1 MDMPITKPSMVAYAD
16 ELEFSQ
22 LIEEL
27 SKTKKNGFIRVT
39 SGSEDGYLLFKDG
52 KQVAASY
59 DNLSKLEALDKIK
72 QVMEDYKTLVEVF
85 DIRPSQVSYLMDLNK
100 PYLLEKVLEINE
112 VLEELKKDKED
123 ESKEDEISKESEK
136 TPLETESL
144 DQPSINPETEIT
156 SEDEGPTKSSE
167 DTPDEK
173 SPDSD
178 VAEKTVTA
186 ETSSEPRVEE
196 VVVKEKT
203 TSTDPT
209 NTSTDQE
216 NKIGEESPSSPGD
229 DLSGVKLESTPASGK
244 NSPETTTEASSEVVT
259 ESSADKIEISESES
273 ASEPKSTSGPETND
287 DVKTDIKEAKIS
299 GTPELNDN
307 SSTAPMEKVNPVETA
322 MEEPS
327 AMENEEP
334 MDRTELLKK
343 YGIKDIDEE
352 DVEKVLESY
361 TGGYLSD
368 NDVEKV
374 ELTLM
379 NRVKKSIMGLPKVKG
394 TEVMIFLDNAG
405 NDLRGNI
412 NVIMEYQ
419 SQGFLSRIVGGSK
432 EINNLKRQV
441 IGICNME
448 IRKIFRE
455 YPEVVDKFEI
465 NVEIS

>member
-16 ELEFSQ
+16 QLEFSQ
-22 LIEEL
+22 LLQEL
-27 SKTKKNGFIRVT
+27 SQTKKNGFIRVT

-52 KQVAASY
+52 EQVAASY
-59 DNLSKLEALDKIK
+59 DNLSKLEAIEKIK
-72 QVMEDYKTLVEVF
+72 LAMEDYKTLVEVF

-100 PYLLEKVLEINE
+100 PYLLEKVPDIEE
-112 VLEELKKDKED
+112 VLGELKKDK
-123 ESKEDEISKESEK
+123 KEQAKEEASKESEE
-136 TPLETESL
+136 PSLETGSE
-144 DQPSINPETEIT
+144 DERPITPETEEA
-156 SEDEGPTKSSE
+156 SENNPVPESSEGPSGEESPAAESAEKAVTVESSSE
-167 DTPDEK
+167 ALNEE
-173 SPDSD
+173 
-178 VAEKTVTA
+178 VAVEDGT
-186 ETSSEPRVEE
+186 TSS
-196 VVVKEKT
+196 
-203 TSTDPT
+203 DI
-209 NTSTDQE
+209 E
-216 NKIGEESPSSPGD
+216 NKIGEESPVSP
-229 DLSGVKLESTPASGK
+229 SNSTNTPPAESTSNPVEK
-244 NSPETTTEASSEVVT
+244 SPETPVESLSEELTENSTPNTEISQPEMEKDAKTDPEDTNLSETSDMDDSGISMDKAQPGETTVEESSET
-259 ESSADKIEISESES
+259 
-273 ASEPKSTSGPETND
+273 
-287 DVKTDIKEAKIS
+287 
-299 GTPELNDN
+299 
-307 SSTAPMEKVNPVETA
+307 
-322 MEEPS
+322 
-327 AMENEEP
+327 ENEEP
-334 MDRTELLKK
+334 MDRSELLKK

-379 NRVKKSIMGLPKVKG
+379 NRIKKSIMGLPKVKG

>member
-16 ELEFSQ
+16 QLEFSQ
-22 LIEEL
+22 LLQEL
-27 SKTKKNGFIRVT
+27 SQTKKNGFIRVT

-52 KQVAASY
+52 EQVAASY
-59 DNLSKLEALDKIK
+59 DNLSKLEAIEKIK
-72 QVMEDYKTLVEVF
+72 LAMEDYKTLVEVF

-100 PYLLEKVLEINE
+100 PYLLEKVPDIEE
-112 VLEELKKDKED
+112 VLGELKKDK
-123 ESKEDEISKESEK
+123 KEQAKEEASKESEE
-136 TPLETESL
+136 PSLETGSE
-144 DQPSINPETEIT
+144 DERPITPETEEA
-156 SEDEGPTKSSE
+156 SENNPVPESSEGPSGEESPAAESAEKAVTVESSSE
-167 DTPDEK
+167 ALNEE
-173 SPDSD
+173 
-178 VAEKTVTA
+178 VAVEDGT
-186 ETSSEPRVEE
+186 TSS
-196 VVVKEKT
+196 
-203 TSTDPT
+203 DI
-209 NTSTDQE
+209 E
-216 NKIGEESPSSPGD
+216 NKIGEESPVSP
-229 DLSGVKLESTPASGK
+229 SNSTNTPPAESTSNPVEK
-244 NSPETTTEASSEVVT
+244 SPETPVESLSEELTENSAPNTEISQPEMEKDAKTDPEDTNLSETSDMDDSGISMDEAQPGETTVEESSET
-259 ESSADKIEISESES
+259 
-273 ASEPKSTSGPETND
+273 
-287 DVKTDIKEAKIS
+287 
-299 GTPELNDN
+299 
-307 SSTAPMEKVNPVETA
+307 
-322 MEEPS
+322 
-327 AMENEEP
+327 ENEEP
-334 MDRTELLKK
+334 MDRSELLKK

-379 NRVKKSIMGLPKVKG
+379 NRIKKSIMGLPKVKG

>member
-16 ELEFSQ
+16 QLEFSQ
-22 LIEEL
+22 LLQEL
-27 SKTKKNGFIRVT
+27 SQTKKNGFIRVT

-52 KQVAASY
+52 EQVAASY
-59 DNLSKLEALDKIK
+59 DNLSKLEAIEKIK
-72 QVMEDYKTLVEVF
+72 LAMEDYKTLVEVF

-100 PYLLEKVLEINE
+100 PYLLEKVPDIEE
-112 VLEELKKDKED
+112 VLGELKKDK
-123 ESKEDEISKESEK
+123 KEQAKEEASKESEE
-136 TPLETESL
+136 PSLETGSE
-144 DQPSINPETEIT
+144 DERPITPETEEA
-156 SEDEGPTKSSE
+156 SENNPVPESSEGPSAE
-167 DTPDEK
+167 E
-173 SPDSD
+173 SPAAES
-178 VAEKTVTA
+178 AEKAVTA
-186 ETSSEPRVEE
+186 ETSSEALNEE
-196 VVVKEKT
+196 VAVEDGT
-203 TSTDPT
+203 TSSDI
-209 NTSTDQE
+209 E
-216 NKIGEESPSSPGD
+216 KKIGEESPVSP
-229 DLSGVKLESTPASGK
+229 SNSTITPPAESTSNPVEK
-244 NSPETTTEASSEVVT
+244 SPETPVESLSEELTENSTPSTEISQPEMEKDAKTDPEDTNLSETLDMDDSGTESMDEAQPGETTVEESSET
-259 ESSADKIEISESES
+259 
-273 ASEPKSTSGPETND
+273 
-287 DVKTDIKEAKIS
+287 
-299 GTPELNDN
+299 
-307 SSTAPMEKVNPVETA
+307 
-322 MEEPS
+322 
-327 AMENEEP
+327 ENEEP
-334 MDRTELLKK
+334 MDRSELLKK

-379 NRVKKSIMGLPKVKG
+379 NRIKKSIMGLPKVKG

>member
-16 ELEFSQ
+16 QLEFSQ
-22 LIEEL
+22 LLQEL
-27 SKTKKNGFIRVT
+27 SQTKKNGFIRVT

-52 KQVAASY
+52 EQVAASY
-59 DNLSKLEALDKIK
+59 DNLSKLEAIEKIK
-72 QVMEDYKTLVEVF
+72 LAMEDYKTLVEVF

-100 PYLLEKVLEINE
+100 PYLLEKVPDIEE
-112 VLEELKKDKED
+112 VLGELKKDK
-123 ESKEDEISKESEK
+123 KEQAKEEASKESEE
-136 TPLETESL
+136 PSLETGSE
-144 DQPSINPETEIT
+144 DERPITPETEEA
-156 SEDEGPTKSSE
+156 SENNPVPESSEGPSGEESPAAESAEKAVTVESSSE
-167 DTPDEK
+167 ALNEE
-173 SPDSD
+173 
-178 VAEKTVTA
+178 VAVEDGT
-186 ETSSEPRVEE
+186 TSS
-196 VVVKEKT
+196 
-203 TSTDPT
+203 DI
-209 NTSTDQE
+209 E
-216 NKIGEESPSSPGD
+216 NNIGEESPVSP
-229 DLSGVKLESTPASGK
+229 SNSTITPPAESTSNPVEK
-244 NSPETTTEASSEVVT
+244 SPETPVESLSEELTENSAPNTEISPPEMEKDAKTDPEDTNLSETLDMDDSGTESMDEAQPGETTVEESSET
-259 ESSADKIEISESES
+259 
-273 ASEPKSTSGPETND
+273 
-287 DVKTDIKEAKIS
+287 
-299 GTPELNDN
+299 
-307 SSTAPMEKVNPVETA
+307 
-322 MEEPS
+322 
-327 AMENEEP
+327 ENEEP
-334 MDRTELLKK
+334 MDRSELLKK

-379 NRVKKSIMGLPKVKG
+379 NRIKKSIMGLPKVKG

>member
-16 ELEFSQ
+16 DLEFSQ
-22 LIEEL
+22 LLEEL

-59 DNLSKLEALDKIK
+59 DSLSKLEALDKIK
-72 QVMEDYKTLVEVF
+72 QVMGDYKTLVEVF
-85 DIRPSQVSYLMDLNK
+85 DVRPSQVSYLMDLNK
-100 PYLLEKVLEINE
+100 PYLLEKVPEIDE
-112 VLEELKKDKED
+112 VLQELKKDKED
-123 ESKEDEISKESEK
+123 ELKEEEISEESDE
-136 TPLETESL
+136 TPQTESDERTSL
-144 DQPSINPETEIT
+144 SQETKIKPEDKGT
-156 SEDEGPTKSSE
+156 TKPSE
-167 DTPDEK
+167 DTSDQK

-178 VAEKTVTA
+178 VADKTVTA
-186 ETSSEPRVEE
+186 LTSSEPLVEE
-196 VVVKEKT
+196 VTVKEEIT
-203 TSTDPT
+203 ATDPAS
-209 NTSTDQE
+209 TSADPE

-229 DLSGVKLESTPASGK
+229 DLSGVKLESAPVSGK
-244 NSPETTTEASSEVVT
+244 ASPETTVEASAEVVT
-259 ESSADKIEISESES
+259 ENSTDNAEISE
-273 ASEPKSTSGPETND
+273 PETISAAENAA
-287 DVKTDIKEAKIS
+287 DVKTDMGETKSS
-299 GTPELNDN
+299 GTPELNDDSRTKSIN
-307 SSTAPMEKVNPVETA
+307 KVNPVETVV
-322 MEEPS
+322 EEPPET
-327 AMENEEP
+327 ENEP

-405 NDLRGNI
+405 NDLKGNI

>member
-16 ELEFSQ
+16 DLEFSQ
-22 LIEEL
+22 LLEEL

-59 DNLSKLEALDKIK
+59 DSLSKLEALDKIK
-72 QVMEDYKTLVEVF
+72 QVMGDYKTLVEVF
-85 DIRPSQVSYLMDLNK
+85 DVRPSQVSYLMDLNK
-100 PYLLEKVLEINE
+100 PYLLEKVPEIDE
-112 VLEELKKDKED
+112 VLQELKKDKED
-123 ESKEDEISKESEK
+123 ELKEEEISEESDE
-136 TPLETESL
+136 TPQTESDERTSL
-144 DQPSINPETEIT
+144 SQETKIKPEDKGT
-156 SEDEGPTKSSE
+156 TKPSE
-167 DTPDEK
+167 DTSDQK

-178 VAEKTVTA
+178 VADKTVTA
-186 ETSSEPRVEE
+186 LTSSEPLVEE
-196 VVVKEKT
+196 VTVKEEIRA
-203 TSTDPT
+203 TDPA
-209 NTSTDQE
+209 STATDPE

-229 DLSGVKLESTPASGK
+229 DLSGVKLESAPVSGK
-244 NSPETTTEASSEVVT
+244 ASPETTVEASAEVVT
-259 ESSADKIEISESES
+259 ENSTDNAEISE
-273 ASEPKSTSGPETND
+273 PETISAAENAA
-287 DVKTDIKEAKIS
+287 DVKTDMGETKSS
-299 GTPELNDN
+299 GTPELNDDSRTKSIN
-307 SSTAPMEKVNPVETA
+307 KVNPVETVV
-322 MEEPS
+322 EEPPET
-327 AMENEEP
+327 ENEP
-334 MDRTELLKK
+334 MDRMELLKK

-405 NDLRGNI
+405 NDLKGNI

>member
-22 LIEEL
+22 LLEEL

-59 DNLSKLEALDKIK
+59 DSLSKLEALDKIK
-72 QVMEDYKTLVEVF
+72 VVMEDYKTLVEVF
-85 DIRPSQVSYLMDLNK
+85 DVRPSQVSYLMDLNK
-100 PYLLEKVLEINE
+100 PYLLEKVLDIEEI
-112 VLEELKKDKED
+112 LGELKKDNEN
-123 ESKEDEISKESEK
+123 ELAEEEPEQEISKESEE
-136 TPLETESL
+136 TSTETESE
-144 DQPSINPETEIT
+144 DQLLPTPEQEIASVDT
-156 SEDEGPTKSSE
+156 QTPESSE
-167 DTPDEK
+167 DASDEILQE
-173 SPDSD
+173 D
-178 VAEKTVTA
+178 VPETTMAA
-186 ETSSEPRVEE
+186 ETSSEVLTEE
-196 VVVKEKT
+196 VMVEDEIT
-203 TSTDPT
+203 HSDP
-209 NTSTDQE
+209 E
-216 NKIGEESPSSPGD
+216 NKIGDESPISPGH
-229 DLSGVKLESTPASGK
+229 SKTTPEGESTPMQEET
-244 NSPETTTEASSEVVT
+244 SPDTTAEAASEVVT
-259 ESSADKIEISESES
+259 ESSSETTEISD
-273 ASEPKSTSGPETND
+273 PERVG
-287 DVKTDIKEAKIS
+287 DVKTDLEESKPSETLDMNNDSASASTEEANF
-299 GTPELNDN
+299 GVTAVEE
-307 SSTAPMEKVNPVETA
+307 SSESET
-322 MEEPS
+322 
-327 AMENEEP
+327 EEP
-334 MDRTELLKK
+334 MDRSELLKK

-379 NRVKKSIMGLPKVKG
+379 NRIKKSIMGLPKVKG

-412 NVIMEYQ
+412 NVIMEFQ

>member
-1 MDMPITKPSMVAYAD
+1 MESVIMDMPITKPSMVAYAD
-16 ELEFSQ
+16 QLEFSQ
-22 LIEEL
+22 LLEEL
-27 SKTKKNGFIRVT
+27 SQTKKNGFIRVT

-59 DNLSKLEALDKIK
+59 DNLSKVEALDKIRLA
-72 QVMEDYKTLVEVF
+72 MEDYKTLVEVF
-85 DIRPSQVSYLMDLNK
+85 DIRPSQVSYLMGLNK
-100 PYLLEKVLEINE
+100 PYLLEKVPDIEE
-112 VLEELKKDKED
+112 VLGELKKDKNETA
-123 ESKEDEISKESEK
+123 EGVISKESEDISIK
-136 TPLETESL
+136 TGSEEEV
-144 DQPSINPETEIT
+144 QIAPETEKPPENTET
-156 SEDEGPTKSSE
+156 SKEPSVSTELSADEDETATTAENTLTAESSAE
-167 DTPDEK
+167 VPSEEVNVEEKAGNSENEIGDEPPVAPESSVTTPDVENTP
-173 SPDSD
+173 S
-178 VAEKTVTA
+178 TM
-186 ETSSEPRVEE
+186 ETS
-196 VVVKEKT
+196 T
-203 TSTDPT
+203 
-209 NTSTDQE
+209 
-216 NKIGEESPSSPGD
+216 
-229 DLSGVKLESTPASGK
+229 
-244 NSPETTTEASSEVVT
+244 ETLEASSDVLTPSTTPDSEVSEPETRDDKTDPEDAHVT
-259 ESSADKIEISESES
+259 ETKDKAAGSGTDSIDGVDSTLTEGEGSS
-273 ASEPKSTSGPETND
+273 
-287 DVKTDIKEAKIS
+287 EAK
-299 GTPELNDN
+299 N
-307 SSTAPMEKVNPVETA
+307 A
-322 MEEPS
+322 
-327 AMENEEP
+327 EP

-379 NRVKKSIMGLPKVKG
+379 NRIKKSIMGLPKVKG

-432 EINNLKRQV
+432 EVNNLKRQV

>member
-22 LIEEL
+22 LLEDL

-59 DNLSKLEALDKIK
+59 DHLSKLEAIDKIK
-72 QVMEDYKTLVEVF
+72 LAMEDYKTLVEVF
-85 DIRPSQVSYLMDLNK
+85 DIRPSQVSYLMDVNK
-100 PYLLEKVLEINE
+100 PYLLEKVPEIEE
-112 VLEELKKDKED
+112 VLEELKKDNEDGIKE
-123 ESKEDEISKESEK
+123 EN
-136 TPLETESL
+136 LEE
-144 DQPSINPETEIT
+144 
-156 SEDEGPTKSSE
+156 SE
-167 DTPDEK
+167 DTPQKTESEETLPATPEIEKPSEDTGKIPESQKETLDEGSKDTNANESSVTAEISSEDPTSEVVAENETSSTDSKIKIKDESPVSTDKVPDTGEVESTPTPVEK
-173 SPDSD
+173 SPDLS
-178 VAEKTVTA
+178 AEIATDTVT
-186 ETSSEPRVEE
+186 ET
-196 VVVKEKT
+196 
-203 TSTDPT
+203 
-209 NTSTDQE
+209 
-216 NKIGEESPSSPGD
+216 
-229 DLSGVKLESTPASGK
+229 
-244 NSPETTTEASSEVVT
+244 SPETLAENAPGTGGE
-259 ESSADKIEISESES
+259 
-273 ASEPKSTSGPETND
+273 
-287 DVKTDIKEAKIS
+287 VKTDLGENK
-299 GTPELNDN
+299 
-307 SSTAPMEKVNPVETA
+307 PVETPVKDETSTNA
-322 MEEPS
+322 PS
-327 AMENEEP
+327 AELAPVVTAGETSPKTEEEEP
-334 MDRTELLKK
+334 MDRLELLKK

-379 NRVKKSIMGLPKVKG
+379 NRIKKSIMGLPKVKG

-405 NDLRGNI
+405 NDLRGNV

-432 EINNLKRQV
+432 EVNNLKRQV

>member
-16 ELEFSQ
+16 QLEFSQ
-22 LIEEL
+22 LLQEL
-27 SKTKKNGFIRVT
+27 SQTKKNGFIRVT

-52 KQVAASY
+52 EQVAASY
-59 DNLSKLEALDKIK
+59 DNLSKLEAIEKIK
-72 QVMEDYKTLVEVF
+72 LAMEDYKTLVEVF

-100 PYLLEKVLEINE
+100 PYLLEKVPDIEE
-112 VLEELKKDKED
+112 VLGELKKDKNEPAN
-123 ESKEDEISKESEK
+123 EEASKESEE
-136 TPLETESL
+136 PSLETGSE
-144 DQPSINPETEIT
+144 DERPITPETEEA
-156 SEDEGPTKSSE
+156 SENNPVPESSEGPSAE
-167 DTPDEK
+167 E
-173 SPDSD
+173 SPAVES
-178 VAEKTVTA
+178 AEKAVTA
-186 ETSSEPRVEE
+186 ETSSEALNEE
-196 VVVKEKT
+196 VAVEDET
-203 TSTDPT
+203 TSSDIG
-209 NTSTDQE
+209 
-216 NKIGEESPSSPGD
+216 NKIGEESPVSP
-229 DLSGVKLESTPASGK
+229 SNSTNTPPAESTSNPVEK
-244 NSPETTTEASSEVVT
+244 SPETPVESLSEELTEN
-259 ESSADKIEISESES
+259 SAPNTEISQ
-273 ASEPKSTSGPETND
+273 PEMEKD
-287 DVKTDIKEAKIS
+287 AKTDPEDTNLSETSDMDDS
-299 GTPELNDN
+299 GTDSMDKAQPG
-307 SSTAPMEKVNPVETA
+307 ETTVKGFS
-322 MEEPS
+322 ET
-327 AMENEEP
+327 ENEEP
-334 MDRTELLKK
+334 MDRSELLKK

-379 NRVKKSIMGLPKVKG
+379 NRIKKSIMGLPKVKG

>member
-16 ELEFSQ
+16 QLEFSQ
-22 LIEEL
+22 LLQEL
-27 SKTKKNGFIRVT
+27 SQTKKNGFIRVT

-52 KQVAASY
+52 EQVAASY
-59 DNLSKLEALDKIK
+59 DNLSKLEAIEKIK
-72 QVMEDYKTLVEVF
+72 LAMEDYKTLVEVF

-100 PYLLEKVLEINE
+100 PYLLEKVPDIEE
-112 VLEELKKDKED
+112 VLGELKKDK
-123 ESKEDEISKESEK
+123 KEQAKEEASKESEE
-136 TPLETESL
+136 PSLETGSE
-144 DQPSINPETEIT
+144 DERPITPETEEA
-156 SEDEGPTKSSE
+156 SENNPVPESSEGPSGEESPAAESAEKAVTVESSSE
-167 DTPDEK
+167 ALNEE
-173 SPDSD
+173 
-178 VAEKTVTA
+178 VAVEDGT
-186 ETSSEPRVEE
+186 TSS
-196 VVVKEKT
+196 
-203 TSTDPT
+203 DI
-209 NTSTDQE
+209 E
-216 NKIGEESPSSPGD
+216 NNIGEESPVSP
-229 DLSGVKLESTPASGK
+229 SNSTNTPPAESTSNPVEK
-244 NSPETTTEASSEVVT
+244 SPETPVESLSEELTENSAPNTEISPPEMEKDAKTDPEDTNLSETLDMDDSGTESMDEAQPGETTVEESSET
-259 ESSADKIEISESES
+259 
-273 ASEPKSTSGPETND
+273 
-287 DVKTDIKEAKIS
+287 
-299 GTPELNDN
+299 
-307 SSTAPMEKVNPVETA
+307 
-322 MEEPS
+322 
-327 AMENEEP
+327 ENEEP
-334 MDRTELLKK
+334 MDRSELLKK

-379 NRVKKSIMGLPKVKG
+379 NRIKKSIMGLPKVKG